1 MAQFLTLARP
11 PRRDLLAAPISAFE
25 SETQE
30 VIQAT
35 TPYSERTIL
44 HVLAAMVVLAVLL
57 MSVVKLDR
65 VVSGQGKITA
75 SQGTFFVQP
84 LNRAIVTGI
93 KVRVGEIV
101 HKGQVLATLDPTFA
115 QADLKDLQQKR
126 AAAEALVAR
135 LTAENESRPYAVDPN
150 SPQSVLQGP
159 LWAQRNAEFRGTI
172 DDFDEKIRSGRSAVA
187 RAQSDQQNYQRRLEL
202 ASEAEQT
209 QLKLQSMGYGRK
221 ISLLNASDTRVEM
234 QRMVDESRGSSA
246 QGQHDVASLGAMR
259 ASYIGRWKGDVAAQ
273 LVTAQ
278 ADLNA
283 IQQSLA
289 KAAKFTDLSKLVAPA
304 NGVVLKIGRANIGS
318 VIDPSVNNAEP
329 LFTLTPLDGP
339 VEAEFNVDAKDI
351 GYIRPGD
358 KVRIKLEAYR
368 FTAHGTASGI
378 IQTISDDSF
387 TVNDQ
392 GQPVAPFYKVKVKI
406 TDDRLRDVPAG
417 FRLTPGLTM
426 TGEILIGRRT
436 IMDYLFG
443 GALRTGSEAMREPN

>member
-1 MAQFLTLARP
+1 MDHAPHGDMHMQSDSLI
-11 PRRDLLAAPISAFE
+11 DL
-25 SETQE
+25 
-30 VIQAT
+30 IQSHT
-35 TPYSERTIL
+35 
-44 HVLAAMVVLAVLL
+44 
-57 MSVVKLDR
+57 
-65 VVSGQGKITA
+65 VSGTDVETISTPAHMLMTTRGPW
-75 SQGTFFVQP
+75 TFMFH
-84 LNRAIVTGI
+84 
-93 KVRVGEIV
+93 GEAFI
-101 HKGQVLATLDPTFA
+101 
-115 QADLKDLQQKR
+115 
-126 AAAEALVAR
+126 
-135 LTAENESRPYAVDPN
+135 
-150 SPQSVLQGP
+150 
-159 LWAQRNAEFRGTI
+159 
-172 DDFDEKIRSGRSAVA
+172 
-187 RAQSDQQNYQRRLEL
+187 
-202 ASEAEQT
+202 
-209 QLKLQSMGYGRK
+209 
-221 ISLLNASDTRVEM
+221 
-234 QRMVDESRGSSA
+234 
-246 QGQHDVASLGAMR
+246 
-259 ASYIGRWKGDVAAQ
+259 
-273 LVTAQ
+273 
-278 ADLNA
+278 NA

-289 KAAKFTDLSKLVAPA
+289 KAVKLADLSKVVVPA
-304 NGVVLKIGRANIGS
+304 NGVVLKVGRANIGS

-392 GQPVAPFYKVKVKI
+392 GQAVAPFYKVKVRI